1 MKSNIIYIFPVL
13 LLLLSAEG
21 CAPKSPVSN
30 TTGQVGNQAESLQ
43 TDASGIAPDFT
54 EKDIKNNETIS
65 LNNYRGKVVVLNFWA
80 TWCPPCRAEIP
91 ALEDLQDIYKD
102 KLVII
107 GAAVFSSTAAIEQF
121 YKDYEINYP
130 VIMGS
135 YELMEKYGKVRVV
148 PTTILIDKK
157 GEIADNVIGSRT
169 KDQYAKMLKPLL
181 AQ

>member
-1 MKSNIIYIFPVL
+1 MKSSIVLIFPVL
-13 LLLLSAEG
+13 ILLLSTEAY
-21 CAPKSPVSN
+21 PQKSSASNTAGQVSN
-30 TTGQVGNQAESLQ
+30 QEESFPV
-43 TDASGIAPDFT
+43 TISGIAPDFT
-54 EKDIKNNETIS
+54 EKDIKNNKTIS
-65 LNNYRGKVVVLNFWA
+65 LNNYRGKVVMLNFGA
-80 TWCPPCRAEIP
+80 TWCPPCREEIP
-91 ALEDLQDIYKD
+91 ALEELQETYKN

-107 GAAVFSSTAAIEQF
+107 GVAVFSSTAAIEQF

-157 GEIADNVIGSRT
+157 GVIADNVIGSRT
-169 KDQYAKMLKPLL
+169 KDKYSEMLKPLL